1 VNGKVATS
9 FLSTDFSSV
18 MDSLNTFNTLTVG
31 AKRPSELDGNFDPK
45 TSFQGQIRNFLF
57 FPFEVP
63 LGNLTESLHP
73 MRVTHRRATT
83 AKMLRESQ
91 PKQKFDRINPERL
104 FEASVF
110 NLNVFAR
117 NFDIHESKS
126 PSNLSSASPILK
138 KRQLNS
144 NQFSTDLN
152 SEEKTQMSSKGV
164 FYFET
169 SKFEDTLFAVGG
181 LDAFLFCIGLLAS
194 FEGFKDPNHPGEI
207 LCEIL
212 KILEF
217 LTQNSYKEDSLTYL
231 QNNGIYEV
239 IYLIQQVSFL

>member
-1 VNGKVATS
+1 
-9 FLSTDFSSV
+9 
-18 MDSLNTFNTLTVG
+18 MDSLSTFNTLAVG
-31 AKRPSELDGNFDPK
+31 SAKPDVVSGGFNPK

-57 FPFEVP
+57 FPFEIP
-63 LGNLTESLHP
+63 LANLTESLHP
-73 MRVTHRRATT
+73 SRVSHRRVTV

-91 PKQKFDRINPERL
+91 PKNKQERINPEKL

-117 NFDIHESKS
+117 NFDVHEETSSK
-126 PSNLSSASPILK
+126 LGTSSVSTSPILK
-138 KRQLNS
+138 KKQLNA
-144 NQFSTDLN
+144 NQFSTDIN
-152 SEEKTQMSSKGV
+152 NDEKIKMSSKGV

-181 LDAFLFCIGLLAS
+181 LDAFLFCIGLLTN
-194 FEGFKDPNHPGEI
+194 FEGFKNTNHANEI

-217 LTQNSYKEDSLTYL
+217 LTQGAYKEDSLTYL
-231 QNNGIYEV
+231 QNNGIYEF
-239 IYLIQQVSFL
+239 IHLIQQVIWFSFISFF